1 MFERLLALFERFVV
15 AHEALAFGTSSPKAG
30 GGAVKAAT
38 SEKEDTTAETP
49 AKKTPAKKTRGKKE
63 TAKAGPDLASLRAKI
78 KEMAAAIANG
88 EDDECADKFDDLL
101 EDYNVRTVTKLT
113 DDDVEEFHDEVKALI
128 DEYYDV
134 AE

>member
-38 SEKEDTTAETP
+38 SEKEVTA
-49 AKKTPAKKTRGKKE
+49 ADTPAKKTRGKKE